1 MALGG
6 FVYCLLWLPG
16 PTNIGWMFVLQILAS
31 FILAPNSPVLFAMF
45 ADTADHG
52 EWRTGRRTTGLVFA
66 SSLFGLKV
74 GLGIGGWLLGV
85 VLAAFGYVANVEQ
98 SATSITGILIAIS
111 VLPGAMLLVAALLMR
126 FYELGDDTMVKI
138 EQDLKERRGSE
149 PAAASA

>member
-1 MALGG
+1 VGG

-16 PTNIGWMFVLQILAS
+16 PVNIGWMFLLQILAS

-74 GLGIGGWLLGV
+74 GLGVGGWLLGV

-98 SATSITGILIAIS
+98 SPTSIMGILIAIS
-111 VLPGAMLLVAALLMR
+111 VLPGALLLVAAFLMR
-126 FYELGDDTMVKI
+126 FYELGDDMMVKI
-138 EQDLKERRGSE
+138 EKDLKERRGGE
-149 PAAASA
+149 PAAANA